1 MKVPARVEN
10 PILFR
15 EWGEAFL
22 AGFGL
27 GNEWIFES
35 SDPSLLLFKDMPLN
49 IRFDLPMQSRGDC
62 RGDILWTRAD
72 ADDARLLFGIRW
84 TSLPFQVS
92 NAVGEHLLQTGGCKP
107 AELRPYGVHLR
118 RFSDQLRFSA
128 VNTMDEYRKVLE
140 LRLEAYAKAGKVASS
155 AAPEQLASRFD
166 KHSRILA
173 AYREDELVACL
184 GLTFPKDGAFR
195 LRSELLFPGG
205 KYPVAVPPKETLIEA
220 HSFCTRPEYRGGD
233 LLKGIFGQVGR
244 CLLLSDRDWIIT
256 MATGELWP
264 LYRRIGF
271 KRLGVSAPVDFL
283 GGLEHHLIIMHRSSF
298 LFARRM
304 TPSTWNYFFGDLVRD
319 LLDKRYLD
327 IPPHQ
332 ALYVKALSRIGRG
345 WFRNPDSRL
354 ENEFRQF
361 LRQNSK

>member
-1 MKVPARVEN
+1 
-10 PILFR
+10 
-15 EWGEAFL
+15 
-22 AGFGL
+22 
-27 GNEWIFES
+27 
-35 SDPSLLLFKDMPLN
+35 
-49 IRFDLPMQSRGDC
+49 
-62 RGDILWTRAD
+62 
-72 ADDARLLFGIRW
+72 
-84 TSLPFQVS
+84 
-92 NAVGEHLLQTGGCKP
+92 
-107 AELRPYGVHLR
+107 
-118 RFSDQLRFSA
+118 
-128 VNTMDEYRKVLE
+128 MDEYRKVLE